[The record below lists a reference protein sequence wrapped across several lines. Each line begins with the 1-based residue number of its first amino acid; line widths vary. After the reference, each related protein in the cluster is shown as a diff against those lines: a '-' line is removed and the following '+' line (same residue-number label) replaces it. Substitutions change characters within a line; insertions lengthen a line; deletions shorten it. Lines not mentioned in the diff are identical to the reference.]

1 MKITTKNFGE
11 IELDDEKLICF
22 PNGITGFE
30 ELKTFAIIYDSDN
43 DAKQSVMWLQSVE
56 EPAFA
61 MPVVDPLTVAPTYNP
76 MVEDE
81 ILKCLGDFGEE
92 DLLILTTLTVPID
105 FEKMSTNLKAP
116 IIINTATRKGC
127 QVIVDN
133 DDYEVKHYIYDYLK
147 KLKGEN

>member
-11 IELDDEKLICF
+11 IELNDEKLLSF

-30 ELKTFAIIYDSDN
+30 ELKTFAIVYDSDN
-43 DAKQSVMWLQSVE
+43 EANKSIMWLQSVE
-56 EPAFA
+56 EPNFA

-105 FEKMSTNLKAP
+105 YEKMSTNLKAP
-116 IIINTATRKGC
+116 IIINTATKKGC

-133 DDYEVKHYIYDYLK
+133 DEYEVKHYIYDYLK

>member
-11 IELDDEKLICF
+11 IELNDEKLLSF

-30 ELKTFAIIYDSDN
+30 ELKTFAIVYDSDN
-43 DAKQSVMWLQSVE
+43 EANKSIMWLQSVE
-56 EPAFA
+56 EPNFA

-105 FEKMSTNLKAP
+105 YEKMSTNLKAP
-116 IIINTATRKGC
+116 IIINTATKKGC